1 MKTAVVITIKDEAR
15 LLRQNILYHLGIGVE
30 KIFVYLDG
38 TTDGGENTIKD
49 IKNVEINNSVS
60 PESYKGVQFLKKFLA
75 NANEHHTARQCLN
88 TYDAMLK
95 CKEQNIDWL
104 ISLDAD
110 ELFLSSR
117 DGALSLNTF
126 FEDANKQGADIINL
140 EPMELIARKMVY
152 ENVMQEETFFKT
164 QKNFKSK
171 FDQIYQKIYNP
182 YTKATKTVTYWL
194 GHTMGKAAVRVTENI
209 IPKNVHRYQ
218 ALDGSSLKAIDAGY
232 LLHYHIYDFKDFIKK
247 FQNFKE
253 HPPVFLSGNKIED
266 LKSLW
271 IKLVNDPTFSN
282 HYLENYFKENLLYNP
297 KKLKRLYKTR
307 FFNILKREESAVI
320 EIDLPKRI
328 LEKENTEKS

>member
-1 MKTAVVITIKDEAR
+1 MKTAVVITIKDEER

-38 TTDGGENTIKD
+38 TTDGGENTIKG
-49 IKNVEINNSVS
+49 IQNVEINNSVS
-60 PESYKGVQFLKKFLA
+60 VETYKGVLFLEKFLV
-75 NANEHHTARQCLN
+75 NAKDHHTARQCLN

-95 CKEQNIDWL
+95 CQQQNIGWL
-104 ISLDAD
+104 ISLDTD
-110 ELFLSSR
+110 ELFLSKT
-117 DGALSLNTF
+117 DGALSLSAF

-140 EPMELIARKMVY
+140 KPIEVIARKMVY

-171 FDQIYQKIYNP
+171 FDQIYQKIDNP
-182 YTKATKTVTYWL
+182 YTKTTKTVSYWL
-194 GHTMGKAAVRVTENI
+194 GHTMGKAAVRVSENI
-209 IPKNVHRYQ
+209 IPKNVHRYK
-218 ALDGSSLKAIDAGY
+218 ALDGSLLKSIDAAY
-232 LLHYHIYDFKDFIKK
+232 VLHYHIYDFEDFIKK

-271 IKLVNDPTFSN
+271 IRLVNDPKFSKA
-282 HYLENYFKENLLYNP
+282 YLENYFKENLHYNP

-307 FFNILKREESAVI
+307 FFNMLKRKESAVI

-328 LEKENTEKS
+328 LEKANNEKL